1 MKRRKAACPSCGA
14 PVEFTVGSVVSV
26 CEFCQSAVARTDRKV
41 EDIGKVAELVETSSR
56 LRCGLSG
63 TFNRKSFTVVGRVQY
78 QHPAGGVWDEW
89 YLAFPG
95 GRWGWLAEAQG
106 KTYLMFQRKV
116 SGKVKIPEFDQLELG
131 SAVKLGDSEF
141 NVTERGVATA
151 LAAEGDIPWAFRGGA
166 EHRFVDLQGA
176 AGVFA
181 TFEFGKSISAY
192 VGKEISL
199 DSLGLEGDGWDVV
212 DAKIV
217 AEAASL
223 NCPKCGGALTLHV
236 PDASLRVTCPSC
248 NSLLDADNGKL
259 SYLKTLSKPKK
270 LKLKLPLGTKG
281 KLFGDDY
288 IVIGFLGRFA
298 MYAGVSYPWQ
308 EYLLYSEKIGFR
320 WLVCNDRHWAFAA
333 PASGEAIKNN
343 GAARTVSYD
352 GASFRIYDRGVATVK
367 HVLGE
372 FYWKV
377 EAGEKVKTA
386 DYIAPPRM
394 LSYEWSET
402 GKSSEVNISECVYV
416 QPEMIEEG
424 FGVKNLPRSFGV
436 GPIQPAPSFG
446 KGLFITWPALSVLMV
461 ILYLAFARAGIRQGA
476 DPWLCFYGLIA
487 ISALPVGILA
497 YQFSF
502 ERKRWEDSDYNPYA
516 TE

>member
-1 MKRRKAACPSCGA
+1 MKRRKTACPSCGA
-14 PVEFTVGSVVSV
+14 PLEFTVGSVVSV
-26 CEFCQSAVARTDRKV
+26 CDFCQSAVARTDRKV

-106 KTYLMFQRKV
+106 KTQLMFQRKL
-116 SGKVKIPEFDQLELG
+116 SSKVKVPDFDSLEVG
-131 SAVKLGDSEF
+131 GAVKLGASEF
-141 NVTERGVATA
+141 SVTERGVATA
-151 LAAEGDIPWAFRGGA
+151 LAAEGDMPWAFRVGA
-166 EHRFVDLQGA
+166 EHRFVDLQGDKD
-176 AGVFA
+176 VFA
-181 TFEFGKSISAY
+181 TFEYGKSISAY

-199 DSLGLEGDGWDVV
+199 DSLALEGDGWDVI
-212 DAKIV
+212 DATV
-217 AEAASL
+217 VTAAASL
-223 NCPKCGGALTLHV
+223 NCPQCGGTLTLHV

-259 SYLKTLSKPKK
+259 SYLKTLGKPKK
-270 LKLKLPLGTKG
+270 LKLQLPLGTEG

-288 IVIGFLGRFA
+288 MVIGFLARFA

-308 EYLLYSEKIGFR
+308 EYLLYSEKLGFR
-320 WLVCNDRHWAFAA
+320 WLVYNDRHWSFAS
-333 PASGEAIKNN
+333 PASGEAAKNT
-343 GAARTVSYD
+343 GAANEIAYD
-352 GASFRIYDRGVATVK
+352 GSSFQIYDRGVATVK

-377 EAGEKVKTA
+377 EAGEKVKTT

-402 GKSSEVNISECVYV
+402 GKSSEVTISESVYV
-416 QPEMIEEG
+416 QTDEIEAA
-424 FGVKNLPRSFGV
+424 FGVENLPRSFGV
-436 GPIQPAPSFG
+436 GPIQPPPSFD
-446 KGLFITWPALSVLMV
+446 KRLFITWPALAAVLLL
-461 ILYLAFARAGIRQGA
+461 IYLAFGA
-476 DPWLCFYGLIA
+476 DRWLLYYGLA
-487 ISALPVGILA
+487 AVSALPVCILG
-497 YQFSF
+497 YLHSF
-502 ERKRWEDSDYNPYA
+502 ERKRWEDSDYSPYA

>member
-1 MKRRKAACPSCGA
+1 MKRRKTACPSCGA
-14 PVEFTVGSVVSV
+14 PLEFTVGSVVSV
-26 CEFCQSAVARTDRKV
+26 CDFCQSAVARTDRKV

-106 KTYLMFQRKV
+106 KTQLMFQRKL
-116 SGKVKIPEFDQLELG
+116 SSKVKVPDFDSLEVG
-131 SAVKLGDSEF
+131 GAVKLGASEF
-141 NVTERGVATA
+141 SVTERGVATA
-151 LAAEGDIPWAFRGGA
+151 LAAEGDMPWAFRVGA
-166 EHRFVDLQGA
+166 EHRFVDLQGDKD
-176 AGVFA
+176 VFA
-181 TFEFGKSISAY
+181 TFEYGKSISAY

-199 DSLGLEGDGWDVV
+199 DSLALEGDGWDVI
-212 DAKIV
+212 DATV
-217 AEAASL
+217 VTAAASL
-223 NCPKCGGALTLHV
+223 NCPQCGGTLTLHV

-259 SYLKTLSKPKK
+259 SYLKTLGKPKK
-270 LKLKLPLGTKG
+270 LKLQLPLGTEG

-288 IVIGFLGRFA
+288 MVIGFLARFA

-308 EYLLYSEKIGFR
+308 EYLLYSEKLGFR
-320 WLVCNDRHWAFAA
+320 WLVYNDRHWSFAS
-333 PASGEAIKNN
+333 PASGEAAKNT
-343 GAARTVSYD
+343 GAANEIAYD
-352 GASFRIYDRGVATVK
+352 GSSFQIYDRGVATVK

-402 GKSSEVNISECVYV
+402 GKSSEVTISESVYV
-416 QPEMIEEG
+416 QTDEIEAA
-424 FGVKNLPRSFGV
+424 FGVENLPRSFGV
-436 GPIQPAPSFG
+436 GPIQPPPSFD
-446 KGLFITWPALSVLMV
+446 KRLFITWPALAAVLLL
-461 ILYLAFARAGIRQGA
+461 IYLAFGA
-476 DPWLCFYGLIA
+476 DRWLLYYGLA
-487 ISALPVGILA
+487 AVSALPVCILG
-497 YQFSF
+497 YLHSF
-502 ERKRWEDSDYNPYA
+502 ERKRWEDSDYSPYA

>member
-1 MKRRKAACPSCGA
+1 MKRRKTACPSCGA
-14 PVEFTVGSVVSV
+14 PLEFTVGSVVSV
-26 CEFCQSAVARTDRKV
+26 CDFCQSAVARTDRKV

-106 KTYLMFQRKV
+106 KTQLMFQRKL
-116 SGKVKIPEFDQLELG
+116 SSKVKVPDFDSLEVG
-131 SAVKLGDSEF
+131 GAVKLGASEF
-141 NVTERGVATA
+141 SVTERGVATA
-151 LAAEGDIPWAFRGGA
+151 LAAEGDMPWAFRVGA
-166 EHRFVDLQGA
+166 EHKFVDLQGDKD
-176 AGVFA
+176 VFA
-181 TFEFGKSISAY
+181 TFEYGKSISAY

-199 DSLGLEGDGWDVV
+199 DSLALEGDGWDVI
-212 DAKIV
+212 DATV
-217 AEAASL
+217 VTAAASL
-223 NCPKCGGALTLHV
+223 NCPQCGGTLTLHV

-259 SYLKTLSKPKK
+259 SYLKTLGKPKK
-270 LKLKLPLGTKG
+270 LKLQLPLGTEG

-288 IVIGFLGRFA
+288 MVIGFLARFA

-308 EYLLYSEKIGFR
+308 EYLLYSEKLGFR
-320 WLVCNDRHWAFAA
+320 WLVYNDRHWSFAS
-333 PASGEAIKNN
+333 PASGEAAKNT
-343 GAARTVSYD
+343 GAANEIAYD
-352 GASFRIYDRGVATVK
+352 GSSFQIYDRGVATVK

-402 GKSSEVNISECVYV
+402 GKSSEVTISESVYV
-416 QPEMIEEG
+416 QTDEIEAA
-424 FGVKNLPRSFGV
+424 FGVENLPRSFGV
-436 GPIQPAPSFG
+436 GPIQPPPSFD
-446 KGLFITWPALSVLMV
+446 KRLFITWPALAAVLLL
-461 ILYLAFARAGIRQGA
+461 IYLAFGA
-476 DPWLCFYGLIA
+476 DRWLLYYGLA
-487 ISALPVGILA
+487 AVSALPVCILG
-497 YQFSF
+497 YLHSF
-502 ERKRWEDSDYNPYA
+502 ERKRWEDSDYSPYA

>member
-14 PVEFTVGSVVSV
+14 PIEFTVGSVVSV

-41 EDIGKVAELVETSSR
+41 EDIGKVAELVETPSR

-63 TFNRKSFTVVGRVQY
+63 TFNKKHFTVVGRVQY

-106 KTYLMFQRKV
+106 KTYLMFQRKLSSGV
-116 SGKVKIPEFDQLELG
+116 SLPGFDSLEVG
-131 SAVKLGDSEF
+131 GAVKLGESDFS
-141 NVTERGVATA
+141 VTERGVATA
-151 LAAEGDIPWAFRGGA
+151 LAAEGDIPWAFRGGV
-166 EHRFVDLQGA
+166 EHKFVDLQGEKD
-176 AGVFA
+176 VFA
-181 TFEFGKSISAY
+181 TFEYGKSVSAY
-192 VGKEISL
+192 VGKEVSL
-199 DSLGLEGDGWDVV
+199 DSLALEGDGWDVV
-212 DAKIV
+212 DAAIV
-217 AEAASL
+217 TAAASL

-270 LKLKLPLGTKG
+270 LKLQLSLGTKG

-288 IVIGFLGRFA
+288 MVIGFLARFA
-298 MYAGVSYPWQ
+298 VYGGISYPWQ
-308 EYLLYSEKIGFR
+308 EYLLYSEKTGFR
-320 WLVCNDRHWAFAA
+320 WLVYNDRHWSFAS
-333 PASGEAIKNN
+333 PASGEAAKNS
-343 GAARTVSYD
+343 GAASRISYD
-352 GASFRIYDRGVATVK
+352 GSSFRIYDRGVATVK

-394 LSYEWSET
+394 LSYEWSKT
-402 GKSSEVNISECVYV
+402 TKSSEVTVSESVYV
-416 QPEMIEEG
+416 QTDEIEAA

-446 KGLFITWPALSVLMV
+446 KKLFITWPALSIFMM
-461 ILYLAFARAGIRQGA
+461 ILYLAFARVGVSTGA

-487 ISALPVGILA
+487 ISALPIGILA